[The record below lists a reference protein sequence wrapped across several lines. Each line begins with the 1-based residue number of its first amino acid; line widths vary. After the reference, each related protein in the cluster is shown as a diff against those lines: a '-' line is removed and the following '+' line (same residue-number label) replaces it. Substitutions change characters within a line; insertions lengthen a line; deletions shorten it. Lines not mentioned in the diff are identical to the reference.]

1 MNKLHTFVQTA
12 PKPTTVFESLVMTL
26 ALVATAEDLRDFAEA
41 EKMAFECAELLT
53 DEEVS
58 LRPQSQV
65 RYKARLLRFFCIYWH
80 VGNFSDFSVGLRGVR
95 VVISHETSMT
105 WLLAPAPSI
114 GGG

>member
-53 DEEVS
+53 DEEVT
-58 LRPQSQV
+58 QAIAIVEAMEAQ
-65 RYKARLLRFFCIYWH
+65 
-80 VGNFSDFSVGLRGVR
+80 G
-95 VVISHETSMT
+95 E
-105 WLLAPAPSI
+105 LAM
-114 GGG
+114 GGDA

>member
-53 DEEVS
+53 DDEVT
-58 LRPQSQV
+58 RAIAIVEAMEAQ
-65 RYKARLLRFFCIYWH
+65 
-80 VGNFSDFSVGLRGVR
+80 G
-95 VVISHETSMT
+95 E
-105 WLLAPAPSI
+105 LAM
-114 GGG
+114 GGDA

>member
-1 MNKLHTFVQTA
+1 MSMNKLQTFVQTA

-58 LRPQSQV
+58 R
-65 RYKARLLRFFCIYWH
+65 A
-80 VGNFSDFSVGLRGVR
+80 
-95 VVISHETSMT
+95 
-105 WLLAPAPSI
+105 LAIVEEMEAQEELAM
-114 GGG
+114 GGDA